1 MASGLVARAFDITA
15 TTVRQMRARIGILGT
30 WTAFPFKK
38 EKIHQPVKLETN
50 RHSIS
55 TNCHSITRQ

>member
-38 EKIHQPVKLETN
+38 EKIHQAVKLETN
-50 RHSIS
+50 Y
-55 TNCHSITRQ
+55 HSITRQ